1 MIGSIL
7 DSRFSSP
14 GPFKKIALLE
24 STIEQGSFITKR
36 RNEVCFLV
44 SLALTRHDSMIHRS
58 IFHTF
63 RILFCRDLAVFSL
76 ESTLRN
82 TIVVIGIA
90 DAVRGDLP
98 VRVEAFHVSPMLV
111 IIIHIKKYVGR
122 MMSPCNAYRNTIICR
137 RFSASKSPR
146 SRTAGAHFLASV
158 DAASRRRIVR
168 FPPSR
173 ARARAYSI
181 MPLFFVARL
190 KLCAIRYVSIDRR
203 LRRVYRSVHARFL
216 RLPNNRSLF
225 VPRTPRNNL
234 LGFLYL
240 CI

>member
-173 ARARAYSI
+173 ARARARVFNYAA
-181 MPLFFVARL
+181 F
-190 KLCAIRYVSIDRR
+190 
-203 LRRVYRSVHARFL
+203 LRRA
-216 RLPNNRSLF
+216 
-225 VPRTPRNNL
+225 T
-234 LGFLYL
+234 
-240 CI
+240 